1 MKSVKSK
8 AFLQGMADFYLGK
21 QKETSFSR
29 NSDELIFKSLKMT
42 GDNLRG
48 VMQEHESC
56 RR

>member
-29 NSDELIFKSLKMT
+29 SSDELIFKSLKMT